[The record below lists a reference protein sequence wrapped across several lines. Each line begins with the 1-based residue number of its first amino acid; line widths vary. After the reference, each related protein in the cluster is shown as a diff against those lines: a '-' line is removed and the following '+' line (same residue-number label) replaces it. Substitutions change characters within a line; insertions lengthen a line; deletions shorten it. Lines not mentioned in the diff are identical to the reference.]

1 MPEGHSVHR
10 IARQF
15 RLDFVGS
22 KPAASSPQG
31 RFAAGAELIDGLEV
45 TAAEA
50 VGKQMFVTFGADKVL
65 RVHLGIYGAWDFS
78 GRVSPLFAGAE
89 ARGSLGAPRRGVR
102 VGETERDLGPTED
115 PDLEF
120 PPPPIG
126 QVRLRLLNEHTVA
139 DLRGP
144 TACEVL
150 NPAEAQG
157 VIDRLGPDP
166 QQAPD
171 RAAARAEFTRRLTK
185 RRTPVGQLLMD
196 QNVVAGIGNIYR
208 AEMLFRARLNPYQPG
223 NTLGAEVAA
232 DLWADW
238 EVLLEDG
245 IRSGAMLTR
254 HNPDDAAGRALALA
268 DVKER
273 YWVYGRAGQ
282 PCRVCATPIALA
294 EMQARKLYFCP
305 SCQGV

>member
-31 RFAAGAELIDGLEV
+31 RFAAGAELIDGVEI

-50 VGKQMFVTFGADKVL
+50 VGKQMFVTFGVDKVL

-78 GRVSPLFAGAE
+78 GRVSPLFAGVA

-115 PDLEF
+115 PYMEF

-150 NPAEAQG
+150 NPVEAQA

-208 AEMLFRARLNPYQPG
+208 AEMLFRARLSPYQPG
-223 NTLGAEVAA
+223 NTLGADVAA
-232 DLWADW
+232 QLWADW

-254 HNPDDAAGRALALA
+254 HDPDDAAGRALALA

-273 YWVYGRAGQ
+273 Y
-282 PCRVCATPIALA
+282 
-294 EMQARKLYFCP
+294 
-305 SCQGV
+305 